1 MQKLSSG
8 EDVDQYIRESIDLGL
23 INHKEFFWII
33 PLTRSNHILGL
44 KEISNGKTDSTTI
57 SFKEIAQAVI
67 LSNACACILVHNHPS
82 GSLSPSRSDKAI
94 TKKAQDVFN
103 LIEVTLLDHVIIT
116 QEGFYSF
123 AENGLITQSNH

>member
-1 MQKLSSG
+1 
-8 EDVDQYIRESIDLGL
+8 
-23 INHKEFFWII
+23 
-33 PLTRSNHILGL
+33 
-44 KEISNGKTDSTTI
+44 
-57 SFKEIAQAVI
+57 
-67 LSNACACILVHNHPS
+67 VHNHPS
-82 GSLSPSRSDKAI
+82 GSLNPSTSDKAI